1 MRNNFIIGFAV
12 GLFLVMVL
20 ASDYVVGQV
29 PTAKFVVLGSVK
41 LKGNVKAQDFESK
54 FSKDTLAALEAEYK
68 GAKGLIAVYRLKA
81 SDLGSKSKLRAKE
94 TDYAYLQL
102 WDSAENIEKFWDPD
116 GKAEGRGK
124 FKEVRPE
131 IMKLGKV
138 DFGCF
143 ELAPVVIR

>member
-1 MRNNFIIGFAV
+1 MRNSFIIGFAV

-20 ASDYVVGQV
+20 ASDYVVGQGST
-29 PTAKFVVLGSVK
+29 PKFVVLGNIK
-41 LKGNVKAQDFESK
+41 LKANVKAQDFESK
-54 FSKDTLAALEAEYK
+54 FGKDTLEALEGEYK

-81 SDLGSKSKLRAKE
+81 SDVGAKSKLRVKKN
-94 TDYAYLQL
+94 DYAYLQL
-102 WDSAENIEKFWDPD
+102 WDSAQNVKNFWDAD
-116 GKAEGRGK
+116 GKGEGRGK

-143 ELAPVVIR
+143 GLIPVVIR